1 MAGIGSGAVRT
12 ALIPGQ
18 APVERVIQIA
28 LPISMRGAGSRAA
41 HRQDLSGRHGRL
53 RRGRRLDADRRLPRG
68 RAGLVAAGVVYGIE
82 PDNAFAAV
90 NVFLRREAG
99 RIVESAEI
107 EIDLRREVVVFV
119 RQGTAATATE
129 AAADRRRRA
138 VPCALASAPF
148 DGVLGKGHER
158 GRYAACVP
166 SAAFAMAEIGR
177 QRLAMGL
184 EASRTAK
191 TMPAS
196 ELRDHERLPSS
207 ADPADVVT

>member
-1 MAGIGSGAVRT
+1 MTPDDWQRVKEIFQA
-12 ALIPGQ
+12 AL
-18 APVERVIQIA
+18 
-28 LPISMRGAGSRAA
+28 
-41 HRQDLSGRHGRL
+41 D
-53 RRGRRLDADRRLPRG
+53 LPRPE
-68 RAGLVAAGVVYGIE
+68 RAEYVRIAAA
-82 PDNAFAAV
+82 DD
-90 NVFLRREAG
+90 
-99 RIVESAEI
+99 
-107 EIDLRREVVVFV
+107 IDLRREVVVFV

-138 VPCALASAPF
+138 VPCALVASGPF

-184 EASRTAK
+184 EANRTAK

-196 ELRDHERLPSS
+196 ELRDHEGLPYLRGSS
-207 ADPADVVT
+207 RCLHISELPHPVHAPKRWSGRNLALHVGLGDRICRVRTLLPTQSRSR